1 MVSLVNGILFAVI
14 SRVDI
19 VDIDHRLKIT
29 AVQLLKPI
37 SWDKE
42 VSKVLTVWDAFWVA
56 KDVPEDLSVL
66 DWSLIKV
73 LSLWRNGA
81 RLKALEVSLFITNFS
96 N

>member
-42 VSKVLTVWDAFWVA
+42 VSKVLTV
-56 KDVPEDLSVL
+56 
-66 DWSLIKV
+66 
-73 LSLWRNGA
+73 
-81 RLKALEVSLFITNFS
+81 
-96 N
+96 